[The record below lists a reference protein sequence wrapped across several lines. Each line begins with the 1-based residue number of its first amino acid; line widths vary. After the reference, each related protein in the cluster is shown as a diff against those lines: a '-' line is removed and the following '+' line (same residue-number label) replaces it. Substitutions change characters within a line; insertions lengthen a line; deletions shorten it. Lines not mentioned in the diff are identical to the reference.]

1 MSFYLSRSSW
11 KKIKNSNFLY
21 TSNNVISEVLRLTSG
36 ASLLSLCI
44 SSRGR
49 QSVVVHWLHFADRAT
64 HLSFMILQEILIC
77 IPSKK
82 NWKKHLELHQILS
95 SLSTIQALAMP
106 PLLAPLFL
114 LQLVVLTFVS
124 GGAYYGHK
132 QHPQPYQPMQHIQ
145 HIGMGKG
152 GFPQQQYLGK
162 DMPYMQYPHYSKEL
176 PPMPM
181 HKGKENA
188 HKGGSYNGGKD
199 KGKKTVLK
207 TYTTN
212 FSNTYM
218 WILNLYYRAKEWP
231 VNRCLLSL

>member
-1 MSFYLSRSSW
+1 ML
-11 KKIKNSNFLY
+11 
-21 TSNNVISEVLRLTSG
+21 
-36 ASLLSLCI
+36 
-44 SSRGR
+44 
-49 QSVVVHWLHFADRAT
+49 
-64 HLSFMILQEILIC
+64 
-77 IPSKK
+77 
-82 NWKKHLELHQILS
+82 
-95 SLSTIQALAMP
+95 

-188 HKGGSYNGGKD
+188 HKGGGYNGGKD

-212 FSNTYM
+212 FGNPYM
-218 WILNLYYRAKEWP
+218 WILNLYYRAKE
-231 VNRCLLSL
+231 